1 MERSGVRVHLSRP
14 GHFAPREQLR
24 AERSNPLNVDCS
36 TSPSLLELHLT
47 SRHGERGDMDLDDV
61 TGAIVDASIRIHDKL
76 GPGVLESV
84 YEIVL
89 AAILERRG
97 LRVVRQQPVTFSFEG
112 IVFENGFRADLV
124 VENCVIVEVK
134 SLERLDRVHPK
145 QLLTYLR
152 LMNLQVGLL
161 LNFNTAL
168 MKDGITRV
176 VNGLPPSA
184 SPHLRVNN

>member
-1 MERSGVRVHLSRP
+1 MH
-14 GHFAPREQLR
+14 
-24 AERSNPLNVDCS
+24 
-36 TSPSLLELHLT
+36 
-47 SRHGERGDMDLDDV
+47 LDDV
-61 TGAIVDASIRIHDKL
+61 TGAIVDTSIRIHDKL
-76 GPGVLESV
+76 GPGVFESV

-89 AAILERRG
+89 AALLERRG

-161 LNFNTAL
+161 LNFNAAL

-176 VNGLPPSA
+176 VNDLPPSA

>member
-1 MERSGVRVHLSRP
+1 MH
-14 GHFAPREQLR
+14 
-24 AERSNPLNVDCS
+24 
-36 TSPSLLELHLT
+36 
-47 SRHGERGDMDLDDV
+47 LDDV
-61 TGAIVDASIRIHDKL
+61 TGAIVDTSIRIHDKL

-89 AAILERRG
+89 AALLERGG

-161 LNFNTAL
+161 LNFNAAL

-176 VNGLPPSA
+176 VNDLPPSA

>member
-1 MERSGVRVHLSRP
+1 MH
-14 GHFAPREQLR
+14 
-24 AERSNPLNVDCS
+24 
-36 TSPSLLELHLT
+36 
-47 SRHGERGDMDLDDV
+47 LDDV

-89 AAILERRG
+89 AAVLERRG

-112 IVFENGFRADLV
+112 IVFEHGFRADLV

-176 VNGLPPSA
+176 VNDLPPSA